1 MDAQETMRLMFDT
14 MDAYDRSDFDRLGE
28 IYAEE
33 AVWTNSNP
41 AGPHCENREDIFD
54 MFRGR
59 MESGIRVT
67 FDELRS
73 SPTQVLVAARAPDF
87 DSGFSVFTFEERRIV
102 HVADYGSMEA
112 AEAAMRVPT

>member
-33 AVWTNSNP
+33 AVWKNSDP

-73 SPTQVLVAARAPDF
+73 SPTRVLVAARRLRLRLQR
-87 DSGFSVFTFEERRIV
+87 VYVRR
-102 HVADYGSMEA
+102 ASDRSCG
-112 AEAAMRVPT
+112 RLQLDGGR

>member
-1 MDAQETMRLMFDT
+1 MDAQDTMRLMFDT

-28 IYAEE
+28 IYAKE
-33 AVWTNSNP
+33 AVWRNSDP
-41 AGPHCENREDIFD
+41 AGPHCENREDIFA

-73 SPTQVLVAARAPDF
+73 TPTGACSRTSARLRF
-87 DSGFSVFTFEERRIV
+87 RLQ
-102 HVADYGSMEA
+102 
-112 AEAAMRVPT
+112 RVYL

>member
-33 AVWTNSNP
+33 AVWKELRP

-59 MESGIRVT
+59 TESGIRVT

-73 SPTQVLVAARAPDF
+73 SPSQVLVAARAPDF
-87 DSGFSVFTFEERRIV
+87 DSAFSVYLRR
-102 HVADYGSMEA
+102 ASDRSCG
-112 AEAAMRVPT
+112 

>member
-33 AVWTNSNP
+33 AVWKNSDP

-54 MFRGR
+54 LFRGR

-67 FDELRS
+67 
-73 SPTQVLVAARAPDF
+73 PVAARHAREPRVVHED
-87 DSGFSVFTFEERRIV
+87 RRRGLRR
-102 HVADYGSMEA
+102 ACRG
-112 AEAAMRVPT
+112 

>member
-14 MDAYDRSDFDRLGE
+14 MDAYDRRDFDRLGE

-33 AVWTNSNP
+33 AVWKNSKP
-41 AGPHCENREDIFD
+41 AGPHCENREDIFN

-59 MESGIRVT
+59 MESRIKFT

-73 SPTQVLVAARAPDF
+73 TPTQVLVAVSVPHF
-87 DSGFSVFTFEERRIV
+87 DSVVSVFTFEGRRIV

-112 AEAAMRVPT
+112 AEAAMRVPS